1 MKRSRIV
8 VVLAVLLGIVLLVVA
23 GIYFA
28 DKAES
33 LPSFFPGHQAGSTT
47 HHFKHGSA
55 AIVVGLALFAFAWFA
70 SGPRK
75 GAARAS

>member
-1 MKRSRIV
+1 MKRSRIIV
-8 VVLAVLLGIVLLVVA
+8 GLAVLVGMVLLVVA

-47 HHFKHGSA
+47 HHFKHGIA

-70 SGPRK
+70 SGPRR
-75 GAARAS
+75 GDARAS

>member
-47 HHFKHGSA
+47 HHFKHGIA
-55 AIVVGLALFAFAWFA
+55 AIVVGLARFAFAWFA